1 MTAKQCKLA
10 AKCALP
16 VRWKGINY
24 DRIYSVDLRFI
35 RDADGH
41 IRQAVSVELIDER
54 SRVNSIVVARP
65 SDVELFR
72 ADDRI
77 DCDCEAESEE
87 LRVESEE
94 YV

>member
-16 VRWKGINY
+16 VKWQGRYY

-35 RDADGH
+35 RDSDGH

-54 SRVNSIVVARP
+54 SKVNSIVVARP
-65 SDVELFR
+65 ADVELWHSDERIER
-72 ADDRI
+72 ADDAS
-77 DCDCEAESEE
+77 AETAE
-87 LRVESEE
+87 LDEMN
-94 YV
+94 